1 MIKEEIIKKLR
12 GAFNL
17 NIYEAKVW
25 VALLSKGV
33 ATAGELSE
41 MTQVPRSRSYDVLE
55 SLEKKGF
62 IIMKIG
68 RPIKYIAVE
77 PGEIIRRVKKTIKE
91 KSDKDVD
98 FIEKIKGTD
107 TFEELAL
114 LHKQGIEHIDPIN
127 ITGSFSGRGNIYEQL
142 ISMISNAQKEVI
154 IATTDSGFL
163 RKAEALK
170 PVLKKAK
177 SHKVDIKIVAPLTT
191 NEHKEVAKDLS
202 EIVKVK
208 DFAMASRFVI
218 VDNKEML
225 MFLTDDS
232 KTHES
237 AEVGIW
243 VNTPFFANSL
253 SNMFNNLWN
262 SKK

>member
-1 MIKEEIIKKLR
+1 MASEEIIKKLR
-12 GAFNL
+12 SAFNL

-77 PGEIIRRVKKTIKE
+77 PSEIIRRVKKNIKE
-91 KSDKDVD
+91 KSEKDME
-98 FIEKIKGTD
+98 FMEKVKTTD
-107 TFEELAL
+107 VFEELAL
-114 LHKQGIEHIDPIN
+114 LHKQGIEHIDPVN
-127 ITGSFSGRGNIYEQL
+127 ITGAFKGRNNIYDQ
-142 ISMISNAQKEVI
+142 ITSMISNAQKEVI
-154 IATTDSGFL
+154 ISTTEQGLLRKLEALKSTL
-163 RKAEALK
+163 RKAK
-170 PVLKKAK
+170 T
-177 SHKVDIKIVAPLTT
+177 HKVDIKIAAPLKGI
-191 NEHKEVAKDLS
+191 EQKEAAKELS
-202 EIVKVK
+202 EIAKVK
-208 DFAMASRFVI
+208 DIEMNSRFVL
-218 VDNKEML
+218 VDNKEL
-225 MFLTDDS
+225 LLFLTDDS

-243 VNTPFFANSL
+243 VNTPFFASSL
-253 SNMFNNLWN
+253 SSMFNNMWN
-262 SKK
+262 KR